1 MSEKKILT
9 KEILEHRLIPIEDF
23 DSMTHEAASL
33 YAKNGKFQSQSW
45 ASNLNWLKELTT
57 EISYSLSQSEKWIKS
72 KNVSLG
78 GLDKLSAECAEHLAL
93 HKGESIALDG
103 LTDLSTDAASKL
115 VKYQGQEIS
124 LNSLQLSPQVAKGL
138 ANLKGTK
145 ISFKGVSELSEELAS
160 EIANFK
166 ASQLVFTGVNALVP
180 GAANHIAKFEGEI
193 NLSNLEEIS
202 LGDAEA
208 FSECK
213 GRIDLSGMCKLSD
226 EAALALGNGNISG
239 LNLPPEI
246 LEQIQKVTSSKTKEK
261 ASAEA
266 SLSKED
272 FTKIRKLIKTQD
284 GEQIAFAGNL
294 LKSLD
299 ANWADYLKLF
309 PKTAVFKLLST
320 WEPKIWDSLCEILSL
335 HEQTLVLLKEQIEKR
350 VNSKS
355 QDYSVHHE
363 LNANLSNLCEH
374 CDGKALELLAELR
387 TDENWVSSL
396 TNSDS
401 HIALAK
407 SLVLNRNNDPEYSGL
422 GLDGVT
428 ELHEEPAR
436 ELIKLNGLLSFKC
449 LDELS
454 DPLAEILS
462 THKYGL
468 HFSMPSMPSLGDGL
482 VKLSDQA
489 AESFS
494 RHQGKLEL
502 QSLKELSEKGA
513 EHLSKHPNLVI
524 NARGDQQEI
533 ADLIL
538 SKRGP
543 LTKEIVERFL
553 EDDQSVR
560 LDGYPSI
567 NEDAVDALSSYQG
580 DINLDGLKEISDKSL
595 QKLSS
600 HKSWLSLR
608 GLTELTDAQAESL
621 SRYGQDVS
629 HLCILSLIG
638 LKNLSDTAAQF
649 LAKTKGRVDV
659 VEELE
664 EKINQY
670 RES

>member
-1 MSEKKILT
+1 MMSEKKILT

-23 DSMTHEAASL
+23 DSMTPEAASL

-45 ASNLNWLKELTT
+45 TSNLNWLKELTT
-57 EISYSLSQSEKWIKS
+57 EISYSLSQSEEWIKS

-78 GLDKLSAECAEHLAL
+78 GLEKLSAECAEHLAL

-138 ANLKGTK
+138 ANFKGAK
-145 ISFKGVSELSEELAS
+145 ISFKGVFELSEELAS

-166 ASQLVFTGVNALVP
+166 ASQLAFTGVNALVP

-202 LGDAEA
+202 LGDAQA
-208 FSECK
+208 FSDCK
-213 GRIDLSGMCKLSD
+213 GRIDLSGICKLSD
-226 EAALALGNGNISG
+226 EAALALGNGNISV

-272 FTKIRKLIKTQD
+272 FTKIKKLIKTED

-320 WEPKIWDSLCEILSL
+320 WEPKIWDSLCEILSA
-335 HEQTLVLLKEQIEKR
+335 HEETLVLLKEQIEKR

-363 LNANLSNLCEH
+363 LNANLSCLGENC
-374 CDGKALELLAELR
+374 GVVTLELLGELR
-387 TDENWVSSL
+387 HNEHWVSSL

-407 SLVLNRNNDPEYSGL
+407 SLVLSRNDDPEYSGL

-428 ELHEEPAR
+428 KLDEEPAR
-436 ELIKLNGLLSFKC
+436 ELTKLEGFLSFKC

-454 DPLAEILS
+454 DEVAEILS
-462 THKYGL
+462 NHKHGIHFKLPIHEGGL
-468 HFSMPSMPSLGDGL
+468 
-482 VKLSDQA
+482 KTLSDKA

-494 RHQGKLEL
+494 KHQGQL
-502 QSLKELSEKGA
+502 QLRALNEISDKGA
-513 EHLSKHPNLVI
+513 EYLSKHHN
-524 NARGDQQEI
+524 
-533 ADLIL
+533 LIL
-538 SKRGP
+538 DGYEDEQHEIKELIITKRGP

-553 EDDQSVR
+553 EDEKSVR
-560 LDGYPSI
+560 LDGYATI
-567 NEDAVDALSSYQG
+567 NDDAIDALCRYEGRSI
-580 DINLDGLKEISDKSL
+580 DLDGLK
-595 QKLSS
+595 KLSDEAMEKIS
-600 HKSWLSLR
+600 HLKSCRLSFN
-608 GLTELTDAQAESL
+608 GLIKLSDAQAKSL
-621 SRYGQDVS
+621 SKINNG
-629 HLCILSLIG
+629 LSMWG
-638 LKNLSDTAAQF
+638 LKSLSDTATQS
-649 LAKTKGRVDV
+649 LAKAKAQLNLPD
-659 VEELE
+659 EIK
-664 EKINQY
+664 EKVNQY